1 MKQKKFKGIYEYYR
15 GSDPD
20 KATTAYYISVRD
32 ENNKPRKIKVDAT
45 TAEEAVVALA
55 LYKNTRTKPQ
65 TEIAKHKHTLESFT
79 KLYFDQ
85 RKAVDNDREQHKFE
99 KNVFESINKKRPMN
113 GICLKDLEELQRY
126 LDNKGFAPHYVN
138 ILVTQLSVLV
148 KWGFTKGYLPAPLP
162 SIKKLPVDNQRQRV
176 FSDEELEAIYAE
188 VTPKYRLFL
197 RLMYYTAQRPKSI
210 LGLQRKDITNTEI
223 VIRAIKKQKTHRVPI
238 SPKIADELF
247 EWVKDLD
254 ENDYVCSQGKNPM
267 SYDGVVYHTK
277 PLFNRLFNKG
287 LEYKDSDDRMKWA
300 SLYTIR
306 HTSLTNVYNRTKDIY
321 IAQKLAN
328 HSDSKMTERYTK
340 VKDEQKINAVGVL

>member
-55 LYKNTRTKPQ
+55 LYKNTRTKPK
-65 TEIAKHKHTLESFT
+65 TDIAKHKHTLESFT
-79 KLYFDQ
+79 SLYYSK
-85 RKAVDNDREQHKFE
+85 RIAVDNAREQHKFE
-99 KNVFESINKKRPMN
+99 KNVFEFIDKKRPMKN
-113 GICLKDLEELQRY
+113 ITATDSEHLQGELQK
-126 LDNKGFAPHYVN
+126 KGFAPHYIN
-138 ILVTQLSVLV
+138 ILVTTLSVIA
-148 KWGFTKGYLPAPLP
+148 KWGFAKGYLPAPLTTVT
-162 SIKKLPVDNQRQRV
+162 KLPVDNQRQRV
-176 FSDEELEAIYAE
+176 FGDEELEAIYAA

-210 LGLQRKDITNTEI
+210 LDLQRKDITSTEI
-223 VIRAIKKQKTHRVPI
+223 IIRGIKKQKTHRVPI
-238 SPKIADELF
+238 SPKIKDELL
-247 EWVKDLD
+247 EWIDGLD
-254 ENDYVCSQGKNPM
+254 ENDFVCSQKEKAM

-287 LEYKDSDDRMKWA
+287 LEYADADDRMQWA

-306 HTSLTNVYNRTKDIY
+306 HTALTNVYNRTKDIH

-328 HSDSKMTERYTK
+328 HANVEMTMRYTK
-340 VKDEQKINAVGVL
+340 VKDETKINAVGVL